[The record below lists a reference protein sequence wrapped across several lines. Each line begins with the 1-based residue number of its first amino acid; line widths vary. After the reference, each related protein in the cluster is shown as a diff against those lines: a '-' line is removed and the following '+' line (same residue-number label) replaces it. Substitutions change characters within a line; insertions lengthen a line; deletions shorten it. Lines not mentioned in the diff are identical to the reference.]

1 MWIPSPATGGP
12 LSWVHQF
19 GTFDQDE
26 GEAIAVDATGAS
38 WVVGMTS
45 ATLPGQKS
53 AGTIDAFI
61 RHYDPAGNERWTRQ
75 FGTWENDFA
84 RGVAL
89 DRAGNAY
96 VAGRTMGTLPGQQTS
111 GGWDGYLRKYD
122 PAGTEVW
129 TRQFGS
135 GGGEALSGVV
145 VDDAGTVTVA
155 GTTRGQL
162 PGQKA
167 VGEHDGFVRRYDT
180 DGNEVWTRQF
190 GSPQDDFAV
199 AVTVGPSGET
209 LVTGCTNQAGAGA
222 ARGLDVFLRRY
233 DPTGRL
239 EWSRHFGSP
248 ADDYGLAVSAD
259 PQGNIYVAG
268 STSGTLPGGVSS
280 GLDDAFVRKYD
291 TRGAVIWLRQFGTPG
306 MDDAEGIAVGPEGNI
321 SLAGRLNGT
330 VPPQRPNGGPD
341 IYAAELDPAGKE
353 LWLEQFGSDKPDY
366 ALSLALDQSGGLYL
380 TGGTLGTLPGQERAR
395 ERDAFVARL
404 G

>member
-12 LSWVHQF
+12 LSWVRQF

-26 GEAIAVDATGAS
+26 GAAIAVDAIGAS

-61 RHYDPAGNERWTRQ
+61 RHYDAAGNERWTRQ
-75 FGTWENDFA
+75 FGTSENDFA

-96 VAGRTMGTLPGQQTS
+96 VAGRTMGTLPGQQTA

-122 PAGTEVW
+122 PAGNEVW

-145 VDDAGTVTVA
+145 VHAGSVTVA
-155 GTTRGQL
+155 GTTRGKL
-162 PGQKA
+162 PGQPGA
-167 VGEHDGFVRRYDT
+167 GEHDAFLRRYDT
-180 DGNEVWTRQF
+180 DGNELWTRQF

-199 AVTVGPSGET
+199 AVTVGPEGEA
-209 LVTGCTNQAGAGA
+209 LVTGCTNEGGAGTPN
-222 ARGLDVFLRRY
+222 GLDVFLRRY
-233 DPTGRL
+233 SPDGVLQWDRQ
-239 EWSRHFGSP
+239 FGSP
-248 ADDYGLAVSAD
+248 SDDYGLAVSAD
-259 PQGNIYVAG
+259 PAGNVYVAG

-280 GLDDAFVRKYD
+280 GLDDAFVRKFD
-291 TRGAVIWLRQFGTPG
+291 FRGAVVWLRQFGTPG
-306 MDDAEGIAVGPEGNI
+306 MDDAEGIAVNPAGNI

-341 IYAAELDPAGKE
+341 IYAAEIDPAGKQ
-353 LWLEQFGSDKPDY
+353 LWLQQFGSDQPDY
-366 ALSLALDQSGGLYL
+366 ALGLALDQAGGFYL
-380 TGGTLGTLPGQERAR
+380 TGGTLGALPGQSPNR